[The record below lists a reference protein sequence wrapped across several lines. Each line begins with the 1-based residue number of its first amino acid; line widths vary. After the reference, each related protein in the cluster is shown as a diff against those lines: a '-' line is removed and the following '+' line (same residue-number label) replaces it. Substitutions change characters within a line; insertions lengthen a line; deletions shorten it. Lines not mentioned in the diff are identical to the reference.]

1 MARTACREILRGPQ
15 LAEARHFVYVLTKV
29 RMSEDGLAAEEV
41 LGHLPVMIAAVKDR
55 KAVLALGRLQ
65 AVLRERRRLV
75 AGPRVQ
81 EEVPVILEAKEE
93 DGNKSE
99 AKEDETEVKAKEEDE
114 TEVKAKEEDETEVKA
129 EEEDGTTAEA
139 KEEDITKVEAE
150 GDGITVNTAME
161 PPRSPEDDVI
171 FK

>member
-1 MARTACREILRGPQ
+1 MARTACWEILRGPQ
-15 LAEARHFVYVLTKV
+15 LAEARHYVYVLTKV

-75 AGPRVQ
+75 AGPRLQ

-99 AKEDETEVKAKEEDE
+99 AKEDETEVKA
-114 TEVKAKEEDETEVKA
+114 
-129 EEEDGTTAEA
+129 EEEDGTKAEA
-139 KEEDITKVEAE
+139 KEEDITKVEVE
-150 GDGITVNTAME
+150 EDGITVNTAME

>member
-15 LAEARHFVYVLTKV
+15 LAEARHYVYVLTKV

-81 EEVPVILEAKEE
+81 EEVPVILEAKEK
-93 DGNKSE
+93 DGNK
-99 AKEDETEVKAKEEDE
+99 
-114 TEVKAKEEDETEVKA
+114 
-129 EEEDGTTAEA
+129 AEA
-139 KEEDITKVEAE
+139 KEEDITKVEVE
-150 GDGITVNTAME
+150 EDGITVDTAME